1 MLIINSHTHAY
12 TEDDSWS
19 IFKNYILS
27 TGKFQITFILIF
39 TSSLFS
45 SLSRGSPKL
54 VCFFNSQAFLRYQLH
69 YVKMQACVQIDF
81 FFLVDLQN
89 SVIITTSQ
97 FKNVSITPVSCYM
110 PFKVNPPLQRIPPF
124 ISTAINQSA
133 CSKTSHKQNFTV
145 STHQCSS
152 V

>member
-97 FKNVSITPVSCYM
+97 FKNVSITPVSSLC
-110 PFKVNPPLQRIPPF
+110 PFAVNLISHLQPKASTDYFLPHRFTFPLFFKLIF
-124 ISTAINQSA
+124 Y
-133 CSKTSHKQNFTV
+133 
-145 STHQCSS
+145 
-152 V
+152 